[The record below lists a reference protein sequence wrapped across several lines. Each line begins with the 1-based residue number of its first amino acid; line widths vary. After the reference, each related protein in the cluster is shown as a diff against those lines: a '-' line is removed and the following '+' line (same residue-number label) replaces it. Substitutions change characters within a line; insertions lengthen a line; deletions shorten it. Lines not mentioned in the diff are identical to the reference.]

1 MLEDIKSK
9 IEELKAKEEELEPRL
24 KEIEVEREKELAE
37 VNKKYDHIVEDAKSE
52 VQNLKDKIMN
62 ELVDAY
68 IKAILDEFD
77 TKRSVSE
84 YSLTERFKQF
94 KDEIAEIEMFPHEL
108 VEKLEKVIEGEPI
121 DSLAY
126 EIDKIEK
133 QYKR

>member
-62 ELVDAY
+62 ELIDAY

-94 KDEIAEIEMFPHEL
+94 KDGIAKIEMFPHEL
-108 VEKLEKVIEGEPI
+108 VEKLEKVIKGIEGV
-121 DSLAY
+121 S
-126 EIDKIEK
+126 EIEVELLH
-133 QYKR
+133 RLGF